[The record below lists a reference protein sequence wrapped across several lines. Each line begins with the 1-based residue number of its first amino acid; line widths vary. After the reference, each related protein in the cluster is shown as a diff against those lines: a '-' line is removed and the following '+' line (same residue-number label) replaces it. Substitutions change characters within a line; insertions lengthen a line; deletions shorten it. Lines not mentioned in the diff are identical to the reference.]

1 MIYDLELRLYRL
13 EGGTPIT
20 GSLKKVDDYFYGEM
34 EVYHKRY
41 WEAVQAGDTIDTMAE
56 IPEHLVDKEDS
67 AGEPVNML
75 RTRPQKVK
83 PVNHFLEETAKP
95 TPAMTKKPSVPA
107 SKFEAGDLVRHVSFG
122 LGTVLSVRPMGA
134 DTLYEIVFDRV
145 GTKKLMATYAK
156 LKKV

>member
-56 IPEHLVDKEDS
+56 IPEHLSGDGELYVKLADDNIYRVVQLQRSWDENRLPVSILSLSRDNRRLNILDKE
-67 AGEPVNML
+67 
-75 RTRPQKVK
+75 
-83 PVNHFLEETAKP
+83 
-95 TPAMTKKPSVPA
+95 
-107 SKFEAGDLVRHVSFG
+107 
-122 LGTVLSVRPMGA
+122 
-134 DTLYEIVFDRV
+134 
-145 GTKKLMATYAK
+145 
-156 LKKV
+156 